1 MYVCVNTDN
10 PNDDDY
16 DDDDVDGGGNNAG
29 AISRGIIG
37 GIMGL
42 MFISSLTTLIII

>member
-1 MYVCVNTDN
+1 MCVCVNTDN
-10 PNDDDY
+10 DDD

-29 AISRGIIG
+29 AIITGITG